1 MLPTRESNFLCM
13 WVLTEIQQQQKIL
26 QVTWEKKVKLF
37 YLIVIKDEWIW
48 IDLQISVT
56 SPPFSLTAP
65 DFFFFFFLK
74 FHLQFYQVKII
85 ISELMNLR
93 AEISCQ
99 LNMDEKNNFI
109 IFLLTNNNWKPVCI
123 FSFEVSKTSLR
134 HLFSLTVQNL
144 L

>member
-1 MLPTRESNFLCM
+1 MNSLYCQNIFSSCVVLMTGWCKYLPPNSEKITMSFLPAAMLPTRESNFLCM

-65 DFFFFFFLK
+65 DFFFFFF
-74 FHLQFYQVKII
+74 
-85 ISELMNLR
+85 S
-93 AEISCQ
+93 
-99 LNMDEKNNFI
+99 
-109 IFLLTNNNWKPVCI
+109 
-123 FSFEVSKTSLR
+123 EVSPSVL
-134 HLFSLTVQNL
+134 SGQDNNL
-144 L
+144 WVNEFESWDQLSVKYGWEK